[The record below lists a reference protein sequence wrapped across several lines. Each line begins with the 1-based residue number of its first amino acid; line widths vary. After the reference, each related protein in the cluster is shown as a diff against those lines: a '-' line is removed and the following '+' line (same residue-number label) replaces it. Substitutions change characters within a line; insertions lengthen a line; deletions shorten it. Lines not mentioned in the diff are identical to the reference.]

1 MMGSRKPMM
10 DFGEEGED
18 FIDSILSREETED
31 IITMLIDA
39 EESQDCLHLPRF
51 HTSSQIGGGDLGR
64 EPNMRSFSMPLSPI
78 QPGQWGLNEDEQDL
92 SRKIGDFET
101 SPIVTTGPDKV
112 IRDKNWINLNST
124 CTNEEKKFEL
134 ISRQDA
140 KPDPGT
146 VRDSIN
152 SPAMGR
158 GECHDPDLS
167 PGAGGD
173 TVTKHVAMG
182 NNVATGNVVTGDGED
197 VTKSEQ
203 DQRKSEG
210 AGGQDDEEKVDEPR
224 VPRGNSDEDT
234 KREDGDEV
242 KDEADGSGASEGKSD
257 DGTERGDNS
266 RLKEILSKMDLVEE
280 ILSMM
285 GDKSNRLST
294 TVRNFSG
301 ILPAGD

>member
-51 HTSSQIGGGDLGR
+51 HTSSQIGGGDPGR

-182 NNVATGNVVTGDGED
+182 NNVATG
-197 VTKSEQ
+197 
-203 DQRKSEG
+203 
-210 AGGQDDEEKVDEPR
+210 GQDDEEKVDEPR